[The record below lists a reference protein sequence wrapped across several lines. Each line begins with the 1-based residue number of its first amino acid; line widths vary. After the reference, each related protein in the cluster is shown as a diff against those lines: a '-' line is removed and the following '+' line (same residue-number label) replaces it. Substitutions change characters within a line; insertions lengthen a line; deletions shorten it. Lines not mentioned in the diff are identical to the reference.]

1 MASFLEEEKEIKKEE
16 KKKLPTITIAIV
28 AHGNDLINEKITIDP
43 NVRIYSRAGQTL
55 CFGMINSNPL
65 GVIEDLYYTSERIH
79 GQDKGSTYE
88 MLQKVAKHYT
98 TPKQDEDFIK
108 TITREAKIY
117 PKSVN
122 HTVKIIK
129 TQKHNQIYTPFY
141 DHLYD
146 FTDNT
151 GSFKGNNQIT
161 VIETKN
167 HTSKS
172 NIDYRNIINLA
183 KKQYD
188 IQNPFFSLRND
199 KEGKR
204 FIKFFK
210 KFYLIT
216 TMPESI
222 LNVFEKIELED
233 LRKKYANNPSKLE
246 SKINDYLI
254 HAKLK
259 RYSRNIYEN
268 RHNIFEDGFVTEEKL
283 LKELEN
289 PDSKLYEYITITYK
303 ENKEIIE
310 EDKER
315 IKEIIEEDKQRIQEI
330 INQLMNEIK
339 EMKSKNLKS
348 KNFDFEL
355 KEIELR
361 RKFYNDDDDIIQYI
375 KLSSIIDFLKSEG
388 FVIINII
395 DFSCRTVNEE
405 VSENRIRILDE
416 KQQIMAEE
424 IDQGVGRKRT
434 QKRRRNRTQ
443 RRKRGK
449 RKKENI

>member
-1 MASFLEEEKEIKKEE
+1 
-16 KKKLPTITIAIV
+16 
-28 AHGNDLINEKITIDP
+28 
-43 NVRIYSRAGQTL
+43 
-55 CFGMINSNPL
+55 MIHSNPL
-65 GVIEDLYYTSERIH
+65 NFVEDLYYTTERTT
-79 GQDKGSTYE
+79 GEDKRSSYE
-88 MLQKVAKHYT
+88 MLQEVAKHYT
-98 TPKQDEDFIK
+98 TPEHDEEFIK
-108 TITREAKIY
+108 TITREAERF

-122 HTVKIIK
+122 HTVKIIN

-141 DHLYD
+141 DHLYI

-151 GSFKGNNQIT
+151 GPFKGNNQIT

-167 HTSKS
+167 HTSIS

-183 KKQYD
+183 KKQYA

-199 KEGKR
+199 IEGKR
-204 FIKFFK
+204 FINFFK

-222 LNVFEKIELED
+222 LNIDEKDKIKN
-233 LRKKYANNPSKLE
+233 LRKEYSNNPSELQ
-246 SKINDYLI
+246 SKINDFLTL
-254 HAKLK
+254 AKLK

-348 KNFDFEL
+348 KNFDFEF
-355 KEIELR
+355 KENQLR
-361 RKFYNDDDDIIQYI
+361 SKFYNDEDDDIIQGI

-405 VSENRIRILDE
+405 VSENQIRILDE
-416 KQQIMAEE
+416 KQQKMADE
-424 IDQGVGRKRT
+424 IDQGLGRKRT
-434 QKRRRNRTQ
+434 QKRRQKIKRTQ
-443 RRKRGK
+443 RKKRAERKR
-449 RKKENI
+449 

>member
-16 KKKLPTITIAIV
+16 KRKLPTITIAIV

-55 CFGMINSNPL
+55 CFGMIHSNPL
-65 GVIEDLYYTSERIH
+65 GFVEHLYYTNERMN
-79 GQDKGSTYE
+79 GEDKRTTYE
-88 MLQKVAKHYT
+88 MLQEVAKHYT
-98 TPKQDEDFIK
+98 TPKHDEDFIK
-108 TITREAKIY
+108 TITREAERF

-122 HTVKIIK
+122 HTVKIIN

-141 DHLYD
+141 DHLYN

-151 GSFKGNNQIT
+151 GVFKGNNQIT

-183 KKQYD
+183 EKQYA

-199 KEGKR
+199 IEGKR

-222 LNVFEKIELED
+222 LNIHEKEILEN
-233 LRKKYANNPSKLE
+233 LKKEYSNNPSELQ
-246 SKINDYLI
+246 SKINDFLTL
-254 HAKLK
+254 AKLK

-315 IKEIIEEDKQRIQEI
+315 IQEI

-348 KNFDFEL
+348 KNFDFEF
-355 KEIELR
+355 KENQLR
-361 RKFYNDDDDIIQYI
+361 SKFYNNDDDIIQGI

-405 VSENRIRILDE
+405 VSKDQIRILND
-416 KQQIMAEE
+416 KQQMMADE
-424 IDQGVGRKRT
+424 IDRGLGRKRT
-434 QKRRRNRTQ
+434 HKRRQ
-443 RRKRGK
+443 RRKRTQ
-449 RKKENI
+449 RKKRGKNK